1 MAAPPTRDGPRVNEE
16 IRIPQVRLID
26 QDGEMQ
32 GVLTVRE
39 AMQRAFAVG
48 LDLVEISPNAD
59 PPVCKILD
67 FGKFKYE
74 QQKKR
79 NEAKKKQKVI
89 EIKEIK
95 VRPNI
100 DENDYQ
106 VKMRAMKSF
115 IEEGDK
121 VKVTLRFRGRE
132 MAHQDI
138 GVRVL
143 ERIRAEMD
151 TDVQGGANAADGKP
165 PDGDGAVAE
174 VAAGR
179 RVHPR
184 RGSAIRSSHWTPGH
198 ISAAHLANKSQRP
211 PHWSSQ
217 SDISSSG
224 DPRQKQ
230 SFQVRWQRN
239 SSWDH
244 SACEWFDTTPIDGE
258 ITSAR

>member
-1 MAAPPTRDGPRVNEE
+1 MQAPPTRDGPRVNEE
-16 IRIPQVRLID
+16 IRVPQVRLID
-26 QDGEMQ
+26 QDGEMM
-32 GVLTVRE
+32 GVMSARDGML
-39 AMQRAFAVG
+39 RAYAVG

-67 FGKFKYE
+67 YGKFKYE
-74 QQKKR
+74 QQKKK

-143 ERIRAEMD
+143 ERIRSEMD
-151 TDVQGGANAADGKP
+151 VTTKVEQM
-165 PDGDGAVAE
+165 
-174 VAAGR
+174 
-179 RVHPR
+179 PR
-184 RGSAIRSSHWTPGH
+184 
-198 ISAAHLANKSQRP
+198 LEN
-211 PHWSSQ
+211 
-217 SDISSSG
+217 
-224 DPRQKQ
+224 RQMVMVLSPK
-230 SFQVRWQRN
+230 
-239 SSWDH
+239 
-244 SACEWFDTTPIDGE
+244 
-258 ITSAR
+258 